1 VIRARDPKLDRLVAL
16 KLCRVGSPEAAQ
28 RLVCEARALAKLS
41 HPNIVTIHDLND
53 DGDRVFLVMEL
64 IEDGDTLAALIAE
77 RPPWEVIVDAL
88 REAGRGLAAAHRE
101 AITHGDFKPDN
112 VLDAHGRPRV
122 ADFGLARVWLEHEHE
137 PGAREQLRRRT
148 GTLGYMA
155 PEVLDGQACTPK
167 ADQFSFCVTM
177 LQALNHGALP
187 FPGYRSEAVLH
198 AIKNNPLPE
207 IKQAVPSALRKIVKR
222 GLSIDPSKRFAN
234 MDELLA
240 ALDRVRAPSS
250 GGRTTGWIAF
260 GVALGSTLAGG
271 LALIVLGP
279 ASDATASVDVELP
292 EPSKVS
298 EPIELPYPH
307 NLVSPCAMDEEVSI
321 ADEELL
327 KTCTQIRNGQLESAQ
342 TGWEH
347 ERNRRLSGDRVALV
361 EATLIVAR
369 TFVDHA
375 VVTQHAGPEDARE
388 AARRGNTWA
397 RYAANLIDP
406 HEGLNDPRV
415 SPILTRVKPLLPR

>member
-1 VIRARDPKLDRLVAL
+1 MSLHKG
-16 KLCRVGSPEAAQ
+16 RVLQFGPGLTSFANERP
-28 RLVCEARALAKLS
+28 
-41 HPNIVTIHDLND
+41 
-53 DGDRVFLVMEL
+53 
-64 IEDGDTLAALIAE
+64 ALIAQ
-77 RPPWEVIVDAL
+77 RPPWEVIVGVL
-88 REAGRGLAAAHRE
+88 CEAGRGLAAAHRE

-122 ADFGLARVWLEHEHE
+122 ADFGLARVWLEHELE

-155 PEVLDGQACTPK
+155 PEVLDGHACTPK

-177 LQALNHGALP
+177 LQALNHGAPP

-207 IKQAVPSALRKIVKR
+207 IKQAVPSALRKLVKR

-250 GGRTTGWIAF
+250 GGRTAGWIGF
-260 GVALGSTLAGG
+260 GVALGGTLACG
-271 LALIVLGP
+271 LALLVLGP
-279 ASDATASVDVELP
+279 ASDATASADVELP
-292 EPSKVS
+292 EPSEVS

-307 NLVSPCAMDEEVSI
+307 NLTSPCAMGDEGVSI
-321 ADEELL
+321 ADEKLL

-342 TGWEH
+342 TGWENAH
-347 ERNRRLSGDRVALV
+347 DERSSGDRVALI

-375 VVTQHAGPEDARE
+375 IVTLHAGPEDARE
-388 AARRGNTWA
+388 AARRGNGWA
-397 RYAANLIDP
+397 IEAAHLIDP